1 MSYQNFQPELE
12 AQIAHDLQAHI
23 QSPYRCPDSAVI
35 RRNPHRDMSDRV
47 NRTSFGRDID
57 KVLHIPAYNRYT
69 GKTQVFSFRH
79 NDDISHRG
87 LHVQLVARIAKNIS
101 RLLGLNIELT
111 EAIALAHDLGH
122 TPFGH
127 AGEHIL
133 SDLYQQHT
141 QRYFNHNVHGVRVLD
156 ALYARNVS
164 LQTLDGVLCHNGEA
178 SQKVF
183 RVGDTHDFETFDAL
197 VEQCYID
204 QNTIKTLRPS
214 TLEGCVVRISDM
226 IAYVGKD
233 RQDALKTK
241 AIADI
246 QGFTA
251 GVLGTQNAEIVNNLT
266 VDIVENSFGKDH
278 IEMSEDAFV
287 SLKRAKAENY
297 EYIYLSDEQAQTYEN
312 TIRPMFAELYDAL
325 LEDVINHNESSP
337 IFKHHIEPLDFNH
350 NIYGAQK
357 PYSQEEPDT
366 IVVDYLASMTD
377 AYFVALHEFMFP
389 ESPYR
394 ITYSGYFDA
403 LHYTRN
409 KHS

>member
-1 MSYQNFQPELE
+1 MSYHYFEPEL
-12 AQIAHDLQAHI
+12 ANQLKHDLKIQA
-23 QSPYRCPDSAVI
+23 QSPYRCPDSAVV
-35 RRNPHRDMSDRV
+35 RRNPYRDMSDRV

-57 KVLHIPAYNRYT
+57 KILHIPAYNRYT

-133 SDLYQQHT
+133 SDLYQEHAN
-141 QRYFNHNVHGVRVLD
+141 RYFNHNVHGVRVLD
-156 ALYARNVS
+156 TLYARNVS

-183 RVGDTHDFETFDAL
+183 RVGNTHDFETFDAL

-204 QNTIKTLRPS
+204 QSTIKTLRPS

-226 IAYVGKD
+226 LAYVGKD

-241 AIADI
+241 SIDTVDD
-246 QGFTA
+246 FSA
-251 GVLGTQNAEIVNNLT
+251 GMLGVQNAEIINNLT
-266 VDIVENSFGKDH
+266 IDIVENSYQKDH
-278 IEMSEDAFV
+278 IEMSEEAFLN
-287 SLKRAKAENY
+287 LKQAKAENY
-297 EYIYLSDEQAQTYEN
+297 ELIYLSDNQAKTYED
-312 TIRPMFAELYDAL
+312 TIRPMFAEMYEAL
-325 LEDVINHNESSP
+325 LHDVITCNTTSP

-350 NIYGAQK
+350 SIYDADK
-357 PYSQEEPDT
+357 PYSNQDPHR

-389 ESPYR
+389 DSPYH
-394 ITYSGYFDA
+394 ITYASYFA
-403 LHYTRN
+403 GMKYVR
-409 KHS
+409 K